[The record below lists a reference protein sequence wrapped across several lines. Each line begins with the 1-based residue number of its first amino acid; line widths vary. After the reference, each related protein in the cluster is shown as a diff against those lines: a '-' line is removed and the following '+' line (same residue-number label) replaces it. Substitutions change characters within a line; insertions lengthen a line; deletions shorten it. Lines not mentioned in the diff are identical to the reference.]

1 MAKAEQACLNADWK
15 LQALHK
21 QKNDDL
27 QRSES
32 YQEVATLLRKNRKKE
47 MQVLN
52 AMVEE
57 QAKKV
62 REAYKGVVGMLN

>member
-1 MAKAEQACLNADWK
+1 MAKAEQACLNSDWK

-21 QKNDDL
+21 QKYDDL
-27 QRSES
+27 QRSEG
-32 YQEVATLLRKNRKKE
+32 YQEVATLLRKNRRKE

-57 QAKKV
+57 EAKKV
-62 REAYKGVVGMLN
+62 RELTNAWLVC